1 MRIAVVGGS
10 GNLGGMA
17 ARALR
22 RAGVEV
28 AIAGR
33 RGPVVVDLARPETF
47 GALDG
52 FDVVVDVSSSHAAA
66 PDALAQHC
74 LDRGLVLLEA
84 SSDRLVVE
92 RLLDRHRG
100 DREAR
105 GALVLGAGIFTGLSN
120 LLGAHAAA
128 RLPGADR
135 LELGVA
141 SSPFSGAGA
150 GTVALMGDAL
160 RAPAVH
166 AEGGRRHAGPE
177 LAAGPTLPFAGEA
190 RPTVEMS
197 FPEPSM
203 LLESTKVPEVH
214 LYFAPRPALLRLAFL
229 ATPLFVV
236 RSGLFAATMRAVFG
250 LLRRVVLRQVSSRVE
265 LVARTTRGAE
275 VAVESLVADDGM
287 ALGGLAIAAM
297 AIALVEL
304 PPRGTRLID
313 EVLTLDDVVRR
324 MRAIEPSVG
333 LERRSL

>member
-1 MRIAVVGGS
+1 MRIVVVGGS
-10 GNLGGMA
+10 GYLGRLA
-17 ARALR
+17 VRALR
-22 RAGVEV
+22 SAGVEV

-47 GALDG
+47 AALEG
-52 FDVVVDVSSSHAAA
+52 FDVVVDTSSSHAAA
-66 PDALAQHC
+66 PDALARHC

-120 LLGAHAAA
+120 LLGAHVAA
-128 RLPGADR
+128 RLPSADR

-166 AEGGRRHAGPE
+166 AREGRRQAGPE
-177 LAAGPTLPFAGEA
+177 LAAGPELPFVGTT

-236 RSGLFAATMRAVFG
+236 RSGLFAATMRLVFG
-250 LLRRVVLRQVSSRVE
+250 LVRRLVLRRVSSRVE
-265 LVARTTRGAE
+265 LVARATRGSETAI
-275 VAVESLVADDGM
+275 ESLVADDGM
-287 ALGGLAIAAM
+287 VAGGVAIAAM
-297 AIALVEL
+297 AMALAEL
-304 PPRGTRLID
+304 PPRGVRLVD

-333 LERRSL
+333 IDRTTA